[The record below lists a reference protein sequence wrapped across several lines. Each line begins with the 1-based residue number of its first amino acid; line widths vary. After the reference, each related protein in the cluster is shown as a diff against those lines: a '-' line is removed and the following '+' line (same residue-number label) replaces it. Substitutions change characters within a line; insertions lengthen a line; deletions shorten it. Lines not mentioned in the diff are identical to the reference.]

1 MRLKLILIFL
11 SLGYSSCLLAQMHI
25 DFESLDSIVVEVE
38 ENAQAFYMHK
48 MLQGETAYSLAKYFK
63 VNFRDLLILNG
74 IEENEI
80 LPLGTQLKI
89 PLNLDHLIRS
99 SERNQANDIPVIYQV
114 KKLETL
120 FKISQVYFDQ
130 PIENLVVRNKIR
142 KLSLRTGEELL
153 VGWWPCAQQ
162 ISTQNT
168 TIVSKNDSVQIK
180 EFKKEKDNSANNN
193 IPKAVIVN
201 NEKPSAES
209 LQLENTEED
218 SIMRVI
224 EPVII
229 NRSGIALWD
238 KADINTESLL
248 VLHKTAQT
256 GSVIKL
262 QNPVTD
268 LVVVAQ
274 VVGPIPENVYTDD
287 IDAIVSRSVAQKL
300 GALDT
305 RFQVLMTYYE

>member
-1 MRLKLILIFL
+1 
-11 SLGYSSCLLAQMHI
+11 
-25 DFESLDSIVVEVE
+25 
-38 ENAQAFYMHK
+38 
-48 MLQGETAYSLAKYFK
+48 
-63 VNFRDLLILNG
+63 
-74 IEENEI
+74 
-80 LPLGTQLKI
+80 
-89 PLNLDHLIRS
+89 
-99 SERNQANDIPVIYQV
+99 
-114 KKLETL
+114 
-120 FKISQVYFDQ
+120 
-130 PIENLVVRNKIR
+130 
-142 KLSLRTGEELL
+142 
-153 VGWWPCAQQ
+153 
-162 ISTQNT
+162 
-168 TIVSKNDSVQIK
+168 
-180 EFKKEKDNSANNN
+180 
-193 IPKAVIVN
+193 
-201 NEKPSAES
+201 
-209 LQLENTEED
+209 
-218 SIMRVI
+218 MRVI

>member
-1 MRLKLILIFL
+1 MRLTAIFL
-11 SLGYSSCLLAQMHI
+11 FLCIGSSSTLQAQSHI
-25 DFESLDSIVVEVE
+25 DFESLDSIIVEVDQ
-38 ENAQAFYMHK
+38 NAQALYTHEIRA
-48 MLQGETAYSLAKYFK
+48 GETAYSLAKYFK

-80 LPLGTQLKI
+80 IPLGTRLKI

-99 SERNQANDIPVIYQV
+99 SENTQRTGIPVIYRV

-153 VGWWPCAQQ
+153 VGWWPR
-162 ISTQNT
+162 SDEVPKQNT
-168 TIVSKNDSVQIK
+168 SLKIKQDSILMPSL
-180 EFKKEKDNSANNN
+180 EITSEKRETSHA
-193 IPKAVIVN
+193 PKAILIN
-201 NEKPSAES
+201 KERIIPDS

-218 SIMRVI
+218 SIMRAI
-224 EPVII
+224 QPVII

-238 KADINTESLL
+238 KADSNTESLL

-274 VVGPIPENVYTDD
+274 VVGPIPENVYTND
-287 IDAIVSRSVAQKL
+287 IDAIVSRAVAQKL